1 LGHPGSRRKRAVDPL
16 FEINLELKPRGS
28 RETSRTLHHEL
39 RAAILDGRLAAGA
52 RLPATRKS
60 AAFFGVS
67 RNTAAEVYERLVTEG
82 HAVTRHG
89 AGTYIAERAVGP
101 AAAGRI
107 EPASAMHRLNE
118 FWLRADVTAAMGFWQ
133 DSRESS
139 AGRKGPLVDFRPAM
153 VDSRLFPFDV
163 FRRVSAKQL
172 RGLERKPASYKSPQ
186 GNQGHFHLR
195 KAIIRHIAI
204 TRAVACQ
211 AEDILVTSGAQQA
224 FDLLARALV
233 TPHETTVALEDP
245 GYPPMR
251 VAFAAAGAKLAPVGI
266 DEEGLI
272 VEQLPTDVRVICVTP
287 SHQFPLG
294 VTMSLRRRQALI
306 EFARA
311 RGAVIIEDDYD
322 GEFRYE
328 GSPLP
333 ALRTADAADVV
344 FYVGTFSKCMLS
356 ALRLGFIVAP
366 SWAMST
372 LTAAKNCLDWHCPT
386 PIQSAVAGF
395 IAEGHLT
402 RHVRKMRDI
411 YKQRRELLL
420 ESMRDKLSPWL
431 LPVPSFYGMHIAALA
446 HSALELEAVADVLL
460 RQHVKIHTLSR
471 YYLGPSTQAGLVF
484 GYGTVDLPE
493 IRRGVSV
500 LRKALQA

>member
-1 LGHPGSRRKRAVDPL
+1 MGHPAPRRTRAVDPL
-16 FEINLELKPRGS
+16 FEIKLDLKPRGS
-28 RETSRTLHHEL
+28 REASRSLHHEL
-39 RAAILDGRLAAGA
+39 RAAILDGRLAAGSK
-52 RLPATRKS
+52 LPATRRS

-89 AGTYIAERAVGP
+89 AGTYVAERTARPSARGIAEVSGVQ
-101 AAAGRI
+101 
-107 EPASAMHRLNE
+107 RLNK

-133 DSRESS
+133 DAHDSPP
-139 AGRKGPLVDFRPAM
+139 ARKGALADFRPAM
-153 VDSRLFPFDV
+153 VDSRLFPLDV

-172 RGLERKPASYKSPQ
+172 RGLERRPATYKSAQ
-186 GNQGHFHLR
+186 GNQGNYHLR
-195 KAIIRHIAI
+195 RAIIKHIAI

-211 AEDILVTSGAQQA
+211 PEDILVTSGAQQA

-251 VAFAAAGAKLAPVGI
+251 VAFAAAGAKLVPVGI

-272 VEQLPTDVRVICVTP
+272 IEKLPADVRVICVTP

-306 EFARA
+306 EFARE
-311 RGAVIIEDDYD
+311 RGAIIIEDDYD

-333 ALRTADAADVV
+333 ALRTSQAADVV

-356 ALRLGFIVAP
+356 ALRLGYIVAP
-366 SWAMST
+366 AWAMST

-386 PIQSAVAGF
+386 PIQSAVADF

-411 YKQRRELLL
+411 YKQRRQLLL
-420 ESMRDKLSPWL
+420 ELMRDRLNQWL
-431 LPVPSFYGMHIAALA
+431 LPIPSFYGMHIAALA
-446 HSALELEAVADVLL
+446 RPGLDLEAVAQGL
-460 RQHVKIHTLSR
+460 QQQVKIHTLSR
-471 YYLGPSTQAGLVF
+471 YYLGPQTRVGLVF

-493 IRRGVSV
+493 MRRGVSL
-500 LRKALQA
+500 LRKALQE